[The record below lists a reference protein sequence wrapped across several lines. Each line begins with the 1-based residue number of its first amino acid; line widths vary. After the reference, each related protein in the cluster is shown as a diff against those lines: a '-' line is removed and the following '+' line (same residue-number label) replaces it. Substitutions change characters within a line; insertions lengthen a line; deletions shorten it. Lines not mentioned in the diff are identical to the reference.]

1 MLLNN
6 QRRNFTKYLEKNEND
21 DQKCMGYSKSS
32 SKGKLLAI
40 QSYLKIQEKFWRG
53 QDGGGIDGC
62 RVHLSPQMHQKYMFR
77 YKRSHIA
84 PAESWQESL
93 TTRTEHVVPCK
104 IQ

>member
-62 RVHLSPQMHQKYMFR
+62 GVHLSPQMHQKYMFR

-93 TTRTEHVVPCK
+93 TTRKESIDSHKTW
-104 IQ
+104 

>member
-53 QDGGGIDGC
+53 QDGGGIDGKG
-62 RVHLSPQMHQKYMFR
+62 VNFSP
-77 YKRSHIA
+77 
-84 PAESWQESL
+84 
-93 TTRTEHVVPCK
+93 
-104 IQ
+104 